1 MLHSSVVFWHCFCSH
16 DGIPAHFFLLWC
28 PSGPELP
35 FSPTLYLPRLSPM
48 WSVTPFPSN
57 CCHMYSLHGVC
68 CKICDKRETSPT
80 MHCYLRLGCSSD
92 PCLVADKCDKCIYI
106 HRSWSLLACELV
118 MLYPRQYNH
127 SHLIMNCQLLSLLPW
142 EYKSF
147 RVTQLLKRLLLYCV
161 TNIHAS
167 FL

>member
-1 MLHSSVVFWHCFCSH
+1 MASLHTSLFYVVLQALSY
-16 DGIPAHFFLLWC
+16 
-28 PSGPELP
+28 PSLP
-35 FSPTLYLPRLSPM
+35 LCIYPGYLPCVLWPHFQVIVAIFTS
-48 WSVTPFPSN
+48 F
-57 CCHMYSLHGVC
+57 HGVC

-92 PCLVADKCDKCIYI
+92 PCLVANKCDKCIYI

-147 RVTQLLKRLLLYCV
+147 RVTQLLKRLLLYCI